1 MRCPSCLNY
10 NLLVQE
16 DKIPYDKL
24 AISTNVLENT
34 DDDYVL
40 NTYLL
45 KYTELPYFLLLYRYI
60 CVT

>member
-1 MRCPSCLNY
+1 MRCPSWLNY